1 MFMFPKSIELGG
13 QTWLLVYDPRNPS
26 TVMPDMRAPEVRNC
40 FGKWVQVPGEGGKT
54 DSCYMV
60 VVDLLYPSVVSN
72 NYVRPAQLVRGF
84 KLSPAQIDPTKTPPT
99 EMVMYMR
106 EVRAE
111 EEDPQNFL
119 NAIIGVGV
127 TEQQKQVDTE
137 WADKILGRHPFA
149 ESQTEE
155 SK

>member
-1 MFMFPKSIELGG
+1 
-13 QTWLLVYDPRNPS
+13 
-26 TVMPDMRAPEVRNC
+26 
-40 FGKWVQVPGEGGKT
+40 
-54 DSCYMV
+54 
-60 VVDLLYPSVVSN
+60 
-72 NYVRPAQLVRGF
+72 
-84 KLSPAQIDPTKTPPT
+84 
-99 EMVMYMR
+99 MR

-127 TEQQKQVDTE
+127 AEQQKQVDTE

-149 ESQTEE
+149 EAPIEE